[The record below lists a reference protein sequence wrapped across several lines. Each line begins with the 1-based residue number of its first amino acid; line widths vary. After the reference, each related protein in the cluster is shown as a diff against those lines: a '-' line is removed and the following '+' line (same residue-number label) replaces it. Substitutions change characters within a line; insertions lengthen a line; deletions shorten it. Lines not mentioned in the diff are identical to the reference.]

1 MSRESKSVSQLPD
14 PVRRSLAK
22 LGESLAI
29 ARVRRKQSQKNWASR
44 IGVSVPTL
52 IKMEKGEPTV
62 SMAVYAT
69 AIWMMGKSVSL
80 ESIASPE
87 GDLGAMEMDVRSA
100 IAKRVVR
107 KDASILANLA
117 KDAARNESTKD
128 KAQAKG
134 AKQ

>member
-1 MSRESKSVSQLPD
+1 M
-14 PVRRSLAK
+14 
-22 LGESLAI
+22 
-29 ARVRRKQSQKNWASR
+29 
-44 IGVSVPTL
+44 SVPTL
-52 IKMEKGEPTV
+52 IKMEKGDPTV

-87 GDLGAMEMDVRSA
+87 SDLGAMEMDVRSA

-107 KDASILANLA
+107 KEGSILANLA